1 MNAESCNITL
11 QWAARVIY
19 SGSERFTLK
28 LIETSLR
35 VGATEKKSIS
45 WDLKKSV
52 HKSSN
57 TPKYSTAPTNIFPQ
71 MKDPNKASFK
81 KAKYNKGLW
90 SRTPSITASY
100 SALSSN
106 FTILHFSA
114 FDLWRTIMPI
124 TFTVICPIVPM

>member
-11 QWAARVIY
+11 QWAARVIF

-28 LIETSLR
+28 LTEASLR
-35 VGATEKKSIS
+35 VGATEKYFLR
-45 WDLKKSV
+45 LKKSV

-114 FDLWRTIMPI
+114 FDLRRTIMPI